1 MRYARNDI
9 LSTRKTLVL
18 PEDNGHIQINN
29 LELPWTSYVYH
40 FSVIILNKGHHYQD
54 DTTFRSSLIRLV
66 SYLRTKNPNTLLIF
80 RSTTVGHL
88 NCNNPNLKPLSN
100 PYNAF
105 ELPYHWG
112 EIHKQNMIAKE
123 IIEAVGG
130 VYWNLENVMETRI
143 DDHIGGQ
150 DCIRWCIPGPSDI
163 WLNLLFV
170 LLKELKINQ

>member
-1 MRYARNDI
+1 
-9 LSTRKTLVL
+9 
-18 PEDNGHIQINN
+18 
-29 LELPWTSYVYH
+29 
-40 FSVIILNKGHHYQD
+40 
-54 DTTFRSSLIRLV
+54 
-66 SYLRTKNPNTLLIF
+66 
-80 RSTTVGHL
+80 
-88 NCNNPNLKPLSN
+88 
-100 PYNAF
+100 
-105 ELPYHWG
+105 
-112 EIHKQNMIAKE
+112 MIAKE